1 MKIKEVYLDIK
12 NKNNKH
18 LLFIKSGMFY
28 NAFDEDANI
37 INLIFEYK
45 ISNNK
50 IGLPVIIINKV
61 MCKLNEI
68 EINYIVYNFDDS
80 SIFKKFNNNNY
91 DYYYNMYKKKEYE
104 EKNKKILIERITYL
118 INSNKENYNKIKKFI
133 DEYEF

>member
-12 NKNNKH
+12 NKNANY

-50 IGLPVIIINKV
+50 IGFPVNNINKV
-61 MCKLNEI
+61 MNQDKRM
-68 EINYIVYNFDDS
+68 
-80 SIFKKFNNNNY
+80 KF
-91 DYYYNMYKKKEYE
+91 
-104 EKNKKILIERITYL
+104 
-118 INSNKENYNKIKKFI
+118 
-133 DEYEF
+133 

>member
-50 IGLPVIIINKV
+50 IGFPINNIDKV
-61 MCKLNEI
+61 MNKLNEI
-68 EINYIVYNFDDS
+68 KINYIVYNFDDS
-80 SIFKKFNNNNY
+80 SIFKNFNNNSYNY
-91 DYYYNMYKKKEYE
+91 YHNIYKKKEYD
-104 EKNKKILIERITYL
+104 EKSKKILIERITYL
-118 INSNKENYNKIKKFI
+118 INSNKENYNKIKEFI

>member
-12 NKNNKH
+12 NKNANY

-50 IGLPVIIINKV
+50 IGFPVNNINKV
-61 MCKLNEI
+61 MYKLDEI

-80 SIFKKFNNNNY
+80 SIFKKFNNNSYNY
-91 DYYYNMYKKKEYE
+91 YHNIYKKKEYD
-104 EKNKKILIERITYL
+104 EKSKKILIDRITYL
-118 INSNKENYNKIKKFI
+118 INSNKENYNKIKEFI

>member
-12 NKNNKH
+12 NKNANY

-50 IGLPVIIINKV
+50 IGFPINNINKV
-61 MCKLNEI
+61 MNKLNEI

-80 SIFKKFNNNNY
+80 SIFKKFNNNSYNY
-91 DYYYNMYKKKEYE
+91 YHNIYKKKEYD
-104 EKNKKILIERITYL
+104 EKSKKILIDRITYL
-118 INSNKENYNKIKKFI
+118 INSNKENYNKIKEFI